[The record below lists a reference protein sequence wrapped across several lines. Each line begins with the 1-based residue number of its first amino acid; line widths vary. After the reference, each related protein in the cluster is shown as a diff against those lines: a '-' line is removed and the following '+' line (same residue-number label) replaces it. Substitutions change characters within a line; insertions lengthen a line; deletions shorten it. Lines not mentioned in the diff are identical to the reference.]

1 MHDFNAQKCYSP
13 GSLKIR
19 FTVAVIFY
27 WKLVCILGGAFLEF
41 LFVGLV
47 FWIAAKGSPS
57 RAWLLWT
64 ARLSLVL
71 GAGLVL
77 VHAVLARDLVLF
89 VGQGLAGV
97 MLYRWLQAHSS

>member
-1 MHDFNAQKCYSP
+1 M
-13 GSLKIR
+13 
-19 FTVAVIFY
+19 FY

-47 FWIAAKGSPS
+47 FWIAARGSPPQT
-57 RAWLLWT
+57 RLLWI
-64 ARLSLVL
+64 ARLCLVL
-71 GAGLVL
+71 GAGLVM

-89 VGQGLAGV
+89 VGQGMAGV